1 MGVSANGKSVV
12 IATVVLR
19 YSTSS
24 SLTNVNESASVQRVL
39 GPKRWFTLCNVL
51 DLLSTLLLITTAAD
65 DLIDH
70 NQDWL
75 SEFVRSFASSIG
87 MGVKWL
93 GLLGYLD
100 SFQCERSH
108 CVLTRPCA

>member
-1 MGVSANGKSVV
+1 MICAGPRDLHSVS
-12 IATVVLR
+12 LR
-19 YSTSS
+19 ASS
-24 SLTNVNESASVQRVL
+24 SAS
-39 GPKRWFTLCNVL
+39 P
-51 DLLSTLLLITTAAD
+51 AATRARPNSPAYTR
-65 DLIDH
+65 